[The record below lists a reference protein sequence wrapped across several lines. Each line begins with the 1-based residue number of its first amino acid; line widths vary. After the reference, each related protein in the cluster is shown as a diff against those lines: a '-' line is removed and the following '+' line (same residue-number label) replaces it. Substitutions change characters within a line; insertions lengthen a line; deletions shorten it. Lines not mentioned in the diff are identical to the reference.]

1 MLEHQEE
8 GENKHLTELKVKKSG
23 SDNEAL
29 TPKTEISKPLTSIFE
44 NFKKSLM
51 SVLGKKD
58 GSKSQSPNEI

>member
-1 MLEHQEE
+1 MDNQKE
-8 GENKHLTELKVKKSG
+8 GEENKHLTEIKVKKSG
-23 SDNEAL
+23 SDNETL
-29 TPKTEISKPLTSIFE
+29 TPNSDISKPLSNIFG